1 MTSSRIGALSFMHCV
16 ESANS
21 MVLRV
26 SSLMAFCNRGKT
38 SGYLSVTTYLPRNC
52 KEGQKAASTR
62 SAEWKGNVLLAVLR
76 LAQVLEE
83 VIGQAGQLF
92 LGELARRLVL
102 VDVLRELDAKLGN
115 PCRDCNTMLRPKDL

>member
-26 SSLMAFCNRGKT
+26 SSLMAFCSRGKT
-38 SGYLSVTTYLPRNC
+38 SGYLSVTTYLAEQSDC

-62 SAEWKGNVLLAVLR
+62 GAERKGNVLLAVFR

-115 PCRDCNTMLRPKDL
+115 PCRDSNTMVRS